1 MRRDRGKRRAGG
13 LTRTRR
19 GLQGVAVLGTF
30 LIGLRHVLP
39 GEASSGGALDAFCPF
54 GGIETLVPYVATG
67 STLKT
72 TNLLNFSLLL
82 GVLGVSLLAGRA
94 FCGWLCPL
102 GAVQEWLAIGARRLT
117 GEKRHVRGKKSP
129 ARLPLTL
136 PAAVERPLRY
146 AKYVILAAIVALSV
160 AAVYPPLHSLCP
172 VRAVFG
178 LRLNSALLWVVLG
191 LFVVSSLLVERFSCK
206 YLCPLGAAIALFN
219 KFAPLRIVVDQVR
232 CNRCGRCEVE
242 CPMGVAE
249 VHANTNDAECIR
261 CLECVETCARQETM
275 VLELG

>member
-1 MRRDRGKRRAGG
+1 MRRDRGKQMAGG

-19 GLQGVAVLGTF
+19 SLQGAAVLGTL
-30 LIGLRHVLP
+30 LIGVRHVLP
-39 GEASSGGALDAFCPF
+39 GEASSGGAFDAFCPF

-82 GVLGVSLLAGRA
+82 GVLGVALLAGRA

-102 GAVQEWLAIGARRLT
+102 GAVQEWLAMGARRLT
-117 GEKRHVRGKKSP
+117 GEKRHIRGKQSP

-136 PAAVERPLRY
+136 PAAVDRPLRY

-160 AAVYPPLHSLCP
+160 VAVYPPLHSLCP
-172 VRAVFG
+172 VRAMFG
-178 LRLNSALLWVVLG
+178 LRLNSALLWIVLG
-191 LFVVSSLLVERFSCK
+191 LFVLSSLLVERFSCK
-206 YLCPLGAAIALFN
+206 YLCPLGAATAVFN
-219 KFAPLRIVVDQVR
+219 KLAPLRIVVDGER

-242 CPMGVAE
+242 CPMGVAA
-249 VHANTNDAECIR
+249 VHANTNDPECIR